1 MRRFK
6 VLNLILIIT
15 IFFLAGEIITNNSSD
30 NFITGQSI
38 YTGDQ
43 IQPTCSYYNGLEV
56 KQLPP
61 ERCCY
66 EAILQL
72 RCESFNYENYEIITN
87 QTNSLLHNRLFKYS
101 EKLTYINA
109 ILINS
114 FGVLII

>member
-1 MRRFK
+1 MRGFK

-56 KQLPP
+56 KQLPS
-61 ERCCY
+61 ENCCY

-72 RCESFNYENYEIITN
+72 RCELFNYENYEVKCYT
-87 QTNSLLHNRLFKYS
+87 S
-101 EKLTYINA
+101 EKSHT
-109 ILINS
+109 ILLLDQKTFNFCQNEGYDIE
-114 FGVLII
+114 IE